1 MAQEITQGLFNNLFQ
16 TKTPRMRSQSSSLGG
31 LFQQQPITLGSGAMT
46 PMSAL
51 TQRVMQSGEQLQG
64 SIRGLFGQ
72 QKPEQAQKTA
82 ITQLIRA
89 NPNLN
94 LNEPE
99 GLRRM
104 AQQAMNVP
112 GLEMFGIKLREQAD
126 ILQEKQRVA
135 KRTEVKDLLGMEKTK
150 ADILKI
156 QKDLKGGTKLAVTFQ
171 RAASALGFPIY
182 QTLEEYSDSQRR
194 AMEAY
199 TKETGISTAAAAK
212 ESLRQEK
219 AALRQKGKIDAAR
232 TTVRALNTVIGRL
245 DSEKTEKPFI
255 PSASVGGLLTWLP
268 GSKFKDLAAQLDTI
282 KANIGFD
289 QLAQLKESSPT
300 GGALGQVSN
309 FELSSLQAVRNSLD
323 QTQSSAQLERN
334 ARLIRDGYGEFL
346 LSINNDPKLDKTTK
360 REIRFMLGELGF
372 SPNTKSKSSDIIL
385 KYSDQD
391 AEKLVTQYQIQMNR
405 IKDALGLEK
414 FNFGVLNKTLKP
426 IDVLTEVERLMV
438 REGRIKPKGN

>member
-1 MAQEITQGLFNNLFQ
+1 MMDVMKGLFASDRP
-16 TKTPRMRSQSSSLGG
+16 TGATVRRRTPAVRQSS
-31 LFQQQPITLGSGAMT
+31 PIGAISGMIEEARGDL
-46 PMSAL
+46 S
-51 TQRVMQSGEQLQG
+51 S

-72 QKPEQAQKTA
+72 QTPEEAQAQ
-82 ITQLIRA
+82 QLQEIKA
-89 NPNLN
+89 AYTDALLNTGIDPNT
-94 LNEPE
+94 PE
-99 GLRRM
+99 GLTAAGNKLINNSNPTIQLVGHNLIKE
-104 AQQAMNVP
+104 AQK
-112 GLEMFGIKLREQAD
+112 LEANLAAQGRKVQKEDLDIK
-126 ILQEKQRVA
+126 EK
-135 KRTEVKDLLGMEKTK
+135 
-150 ADILKI
+150 ILKI
-156 QKDLKGGTKLAVTFQ
+156 QKDMKGGTDLAVTFQ

-182 QTLEEYSDSQRR
+182 QTLEEYNAPERK

-219 AALRQKGKIDAAR
+219 AALRREGKIDAAR
-232 TTVRALNTVIGRL
+232 TTVRALNSVIGRL

>member
-1 MAQEITQGLFNNLFQ
+1 MMDVMKGLFASDRP
-16 TKTPRMRSQSSSLGG
+16 TGATVRRRTPAVRQSS
-31 LFQQQPITLGSGAMT
+31 PIGAISGMIEEARGDL
-46 PMSAL
+46 S
-51 TQRVMQSGEQLQG
+51 S

-72 QKPEQAQKTA
+72 QTPEEAQAQ
-82 ITQLIRA
+82 QLQEIKIA
-89 NPNLN
+89 YSDALLNTGIDPNT
-94 LNEPE
+94 PE
-99 GLRRM
+99 GLTAAGNKLINNPNPTIQLVGHNLIKEAQKLEESLAAQRRKV
-104 AQQAMNVP
+104 QTEKLN
-112 GLEMFGIKLREQAD
+112 IK
-126 ILQEKQRVA
+126 EK
-135 KRTEVKDLLGMEKTK
+135 
-150 ADILKI
+150 ILKI
-156 QKDLKGGTKLAVTFQ
+156 QKDMKGGTDLAVRFQ
-171 RAASALGFPIY
+171 EAASAKGLPIY
-182 QTLEEYSDSQRR
+182 ETLEEYSEPERKIMADYLQTS
-194 AMEAY
+194 AV
-199 TKETGISTAAAAK
+199 KVSAAAK

-232 TTVRALNTVIGRL
+232 TTVRALNSVIGRL

-334 ARLIRDGYGEFL
+334 SRLIRDGYGEFL
-346 LSINNDPKLDKTTK
+346 LSIYNDPKLDKTTK

>member
-1 MAQEITQGLFNNLFQ
+1 MMDVMKGLFASDRP
-16 TKTPRMRSQSSSLGG
+16 TGATVRRRTPSVRQSS
-31 LFQQQPITLGSGAMT
+31 PIGAISGMIEEARGDL
-46 PMSAL
+46 S
-51 TQRVMQSGEQLQG
+51 S

-72 QKPEQAQKTA
+72 QTPEEAQAQ
-82 ITQLIRA
+82 QLQEIKA
-89 NPNLN
+89 AYSDALLNTGIDPNT
-94 LNEPE
+94 PE
-99 GLRRM
+99 GLTAAGNKLINNPNPTIQLVGHNLIKE
-104 AQQAMNVP
+104 AQK
-112 GLEMFGIKLREQAD
+112 LEVNLAAQKRKVQKEELD
-126 ILQEKQRVA
+126 ITEKV
-135 KRTEVKDLLGMEKTK
+135 
-150 ADILKI
+150 LKI
-156 QKDLKGGTKLAVTFQ
+156 RKDMEGGTDLAVTFQ
-171 RAASALGFPIY
+171 RAASALGLPIY
-182 QTLEEYSDSQRR
+182 QTLEEYSAPQRR

-232 TTVRALNTVIGRL
+232 TTVRALNSVIGRL

-346 LSINNDPKLDKTTK
+346 LSIYNDPKLDKTTK

>member
-1 MAQEITQGLFNNLFQ
+1 MMDVMKGLFASDRP
-16 TKTPRMRSQSSSLGG
+16 TGATVRRRTPAVRQSS
-31 LFQQQPITLGSGAMT
+31 PIGAISGMIEEARGDL
-46 PMSAL
+46 S
-51 TQRVMQSGEQLQG
+51 S

-72 QKPEQAQKTA
+72 QTPEEAQAQ
-82 ITQLIRA
+82 QLQEIKA
-89 NPNLN
+89 AYSDALLNTGIDPNT
-94 LNEPE
+94 PE
-99 GLRRM
+99 GLTAAGNKLINNSNPTIQLVGHNLIKEAQKLEVNLAAQRRKVQTEELNI
-104 AQQAMNVP
+104 AEKVLNIQEN
-112 GLEMFGIKLREQAD
+112 LR
-126 ILQEKQRVA
+126 
-135 KRTEVKDLLGMEKTK
+135 
-150 ADILKI
+150 
-156 QKDLKGGTKLAVTFQ
+156 GGTELIARFQ
-171 RAASALGFPIY
+171 EAASALGLPIY
-182 QTLEEYSDSQRR
+182 QTLEKYSRPDRI
-194 AMEAY
+194 AMANY
-199 TKETGISTAAAAK
+199 LQTSAVKVSAAAK

-232 TTVRALNTVIGRL
+232 TTVRALNSVIGRL

-334 ARLIRDGYGEFL
+334 SRLIRDGYGEFL
-346 LSINNDPKLDKTTK
+346 LSIYNDPKLDKTTK

-405 IKDALGLEK
+405 IKDGLGLEK

>member
-1 MAQEITQGLFNNLFQ
+1 MMDVMKGLFASDKP
-16 TKTPRMRSQSSSLGG
+16 TGATVRRRTPAVRQSS
-31 LFQQQPITLGSGAMT
+31 PIGAISGMIEEARGDL
-46 PMSAL
+46 S
-51 TQRVMQSGEQLQG
+51 S

-72 QKPEQAQKTA
+72 QTPEEAQAQQLQEIKTA
-82 ITQLIRA
+82 YTDAVLGVGD
-89 NPNLN
+89 PNT
-94 LNEPE
+94 PE
-99 GLRRM
+99 GLIAAGTKLIDNPNPNIQLVGHNLIKEAEKLKVSLA
-104 AQQAMNVP
+104 AQGRKVQT
-112 GLEMFGIKLREQAD
+112 EKLN
-126 ILQEKQRVA
+126 IQEKILNIQ
-135 KRTEVKDLLGMEKTK
+135 EK
-150 ADILKI
+150 
-156 QKDLKGGTKLAVTFQ
+156 LKGGTDLAVTFQ

-182 QTLEEYSDSQRR
+182 QTLEQYSGPQRR

-199 TKETGISTAAAAK
+199 TKETGISTVAAAK
-212 ESLRQEK
+212 QVEKQEK

-232 TTVRALNTVIGRL
+232 TTVRALNNVIGRL

-255 PSASVGGLLTWLP
+255 PVAGVGGLLDWLP
-268 GSKFKDLAAQLDTI
+268 ATKFKDLAAQLDTI

-346 LSINNDPKLDKTTK
+346 LSIYNDPKLDKTTK

-385 KYSDQD
+385 KYNDED
-391 AEKLVTQYQIQMNR
+391 AEKLVSQYQIQMNR
-405 IKDALGLEK
+405 IKNSLGLEK

-438 REGRIKPKGN
+438 REGRIKVKGQ